1 MKLLLDTQSL
11 LWWMSGDKRLGR
23 TARSLIEDPDHEKLV
38 SQVSLWEIVV
48 KVRLGKLAATLSEI
62 EEAIAADGF
71 SRINL
76 ESTHLRILADLPSY
90 RDHRDPFDHL
100 LFAQAIA
107 ETATLMSS
115 DHHAPRYPLTLVLPS
130 A

>member
-11 LWWMSGDKRLGR
+11 LWWMGGDKKLGSN
-23 TARSLIEDPDHEKLV
+23 ARSLIEDPDHEKLV

-48 KVRLGKLAATLSEI
+48 KVRLGKLEAALPEI

-76 ESTHLRILADLPSY
+76 ESAHLRALTDLPSY

-100 LFAQAIA
+100 LFAQAISEEA
-107 ETATLMSS
+107 ALMSS
-115 DHHAPRYPLTLVLPS
+115 DHHAPRYPLTIILPS